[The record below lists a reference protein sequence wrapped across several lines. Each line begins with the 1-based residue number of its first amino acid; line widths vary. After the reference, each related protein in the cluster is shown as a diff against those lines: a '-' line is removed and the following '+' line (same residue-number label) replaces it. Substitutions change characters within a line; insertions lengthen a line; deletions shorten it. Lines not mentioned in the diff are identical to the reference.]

1 MGKKLIYSLSIII
14 ESYLMPLVFKL
25 VGYTADKKHYEIKD
39 PFNGPINLKLLFELY
54 KVWGLTDEEI
64 SNIKFITDSEQIKN
78 PEKSFLVK
86 DDEDRVIFV
95 FTSNATIRQKLHEIF
110 IREGSE
116 VQIGTKASTTP
127 TTTYS
132 NYTNETPVAYAQ
144 PANPDPEICTP
155 ITQIAKPDPIPV
167 LTQEVID
174 TMNVKSVSLFAD
186 EDFKHLISIY
196 MRKPDLFSVLA
207 KYVQNGNV
215 IEESLGPV
223 QTPDMLAD
231 EVLANYKK
239 LCQEIK
245 NLGITSYPDEVIME
259 KLIKYSGHLNL
270 TVRALLC
277 AQAQAQTSSL

>member
-1 MGKKLIYSLSIII
+1 
-14 ESYLMPLVFKL
+14 MPLVFKL

-78 PEKSFLVK
+78 SEKSFLVK

-116 VQIGTKASTTP
+116 VQIGTKTSTNT
-127 TTTYS
+127 TTTTTTTSYTTYS
-132 NYTNETPVAYAQ
+132 SSNETPVSYAQ

-155 ITQIAKPDPIPV
+155 ITQVVKPDPIPV

-186 EDFKHLISIY
+186 EDFKHLVSIY

-207 KYVQNGNV
+207 KYVQNGTV
-215 IEESLGPV
+215 IEESLGHV
-223 QTPDMLAD
+223 TTPDMLTD
-231 EVLANYKK
+231 DVLANYKK

-245 NLGITSYPDEVIME
+245 NLGFTAYSDEVIMG

-277 AQAQAQTSSL
+277 EQAQTQTSSL

>member
-1 MGKKLIYSLSIII
+1 
-14 ESYLMPLVFKL
+14 MPLVFKL

-116 VQIGTKASTTP
+116 VQIGTKTSTNTTTP
-127 TTTYS
+127 TSTTTYS
-132 NYTNETPVAYAQ
+132 NYSHEAPVAYAQ

-155 ITQIAKPDPIPV
+155 ITQVVKPDPVPV

-223 QTPDMLAD
+223 QTPDMLD
-231 EVLANYKK
+231 DGVLANYKK

-245 NLGITSYPDEVIME
+245 NLGITTYSDEVIME

-277 AQAQAQTSSL
+277 EQAQTSSL